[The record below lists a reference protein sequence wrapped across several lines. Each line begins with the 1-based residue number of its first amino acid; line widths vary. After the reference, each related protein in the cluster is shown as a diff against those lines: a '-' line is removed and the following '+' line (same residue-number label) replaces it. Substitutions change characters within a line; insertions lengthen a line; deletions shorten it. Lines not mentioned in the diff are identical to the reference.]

1 MSKGR
6 LLIVDDEPDM
16 LENCRRLLGR
26 AGYDCLTTSDPR
38 HFQPMNT
45 NYGLF
50 PPLPSRVRDKQ
61 ERQRRIGQRALE
73 DFAAWMQRSGLS

>member
-1 MSKGR
+1 MALFACPSDFGLVENEWQSTTWAR
-6 LLIVDDEPDM
+6 LRGNYVV
-16 LENCRRLLGR
+16 NFG
-26 AGYDCLTTSDPR
+26 
-38 HFQPMNT
+38 NT

-50 PPLPSRVRDKQ
+50 PPPPTRIRDRQ